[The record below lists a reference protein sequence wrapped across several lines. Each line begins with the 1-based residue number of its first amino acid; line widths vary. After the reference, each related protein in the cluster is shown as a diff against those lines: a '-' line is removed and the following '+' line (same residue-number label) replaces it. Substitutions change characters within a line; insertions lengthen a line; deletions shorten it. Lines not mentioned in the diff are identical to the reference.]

1 MTATYTIILPNEQLA
16 ETEYT
21 DFLEYPSSLYGFTST
36 ATTIKSSVSG
46 KTVFCIEGAL
56 KFESEE
62 ERICPCC
69 GSKMHV
75 NNHTD
80 VTLRHLSLGNNLTV
94 VKFTRKQ
101 YQCPN
106 CNKTKMQH
114 IYFKAPGHRITLQLY
129 WHVRSLLEANCYTLK
144 AIAELTGLNQ
154 LTVKAID
161 KERLLNKYTT
171 VDPDTQERSLIKPIN
186 QAYFLGID
194 EFLLHKG
201 RQYATHIIDLQT
213 GHVLWIAKGKKKQ
226 VVKDFIDHVGLEWMS
241 NVKAVACDM
250 NSDFQEE
257 FLERCPHL
265 KIVFDYFHIVK
276 NFNEKVVSEVRKD
289 EQRRLR
295 EEGNVEAANALKH
308 SRYILTSSRETLQEK
323 DAKAEAGHVIR
334 KGSTLFK
341 TEDVVQKGG
350 REERYNELLKQNEL
364 LFTVDW
370 IKEKL
375 KQAFTRKDE
384 EQMRQ
389 DIKDIEDMCEASGDS
404 HLKWFQ
410 KLLHNHIE
418 GIVTHA
424 TYQISSGKIE
434 GLNNKI
440 KTMRR
445 QGYGYPDDEYFF
457 LKVIDLSHTNYVR
470 NPKSHKISN

>member
-1 MTATYTIILPNEQLA
+1 MATYTRIDRDGQLVN
-16 ETEYT
+16 TEYT
-21 DFLEYPSSLYGFTST
+21 DFIQIPSTLYGLKTT
-36 ATTIKSSVSG
+36 ETTIKTTMSG
-46 KTVFCIEGAL
+46 KAVFCIEGTL
-56 KFESEE
+56 EE
-62 ERICPCC
+62 EPEKERICPRC
-69 GSKMHV
+69 GAKMHV
-75 NNHTD
+75 NNHSKI
-80 VTLRHLSLGNNLTV
+80 TLRHLSFGRNLSSAIF
-94 VKFTRKQ
+94 KRNQ
-101 YQCPN
+101 YLCPA
-106 CNKTKMQH
+106 CKATKMQH
-114 IYFKAPGHRITLQLY
+114 IFFKAPGHRITQQLFE
-129 WHVRSLLEANCYTLK
+129 HVYDLLASNQYTLK
-144 AIAELTGLNQ
+144 QIADHTGLCQ

-161 KERLLNKYTT
+161 KKRLLDKYTD
-171 VDPDTQERSLIKPIN
+171 VDPTTGERSLKKPLK

-257 FLERCPHL
+257 FQERCPHL
-265 KIVFDYFHIVK
+265 KIVFDYFHIIK

-289 EQRRLR
+289 EQQRLLA
-295 EEGNVEAANALKH
+295 EGNVEAANALKH
-308 SRYILTSSRETLQEK
+308 SRFILMSSRETLQEK
-323 DAKAEAGHVIR
+323 DAKAEKGHVIR
-334 KGSTLFK
+334 KGSELFK

-350 REERYNELLKQNEL
+350 REERYDELLRENKL
-364 LFTVDW
+364 LLSLDL
-370 IKEKL
+370 IKDRL
-375 KQAFTRKDE
+375 ALAFTRTDE

-389 DIKDIEDMCEASGDS
+389 DIEFIEDLCEASGNS
-404 HLKWFQ
+404 HLKWFMR
-410 KLLHNHIE
+410 LLHNHIE

-424 TYQISSGKIE
+424 TYRISSGKIE

-457 LKVIDLSHTNYVR
+457 LKVIDLSRTTYER
-470 NPKSHKISN
+470 NPKSHKILN